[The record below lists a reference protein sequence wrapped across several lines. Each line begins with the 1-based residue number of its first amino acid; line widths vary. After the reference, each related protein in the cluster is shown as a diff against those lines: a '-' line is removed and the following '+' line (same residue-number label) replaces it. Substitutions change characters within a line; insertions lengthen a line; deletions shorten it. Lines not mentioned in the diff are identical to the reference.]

1 MKVEL
6 LRELLNVKDKLLQAQ
21 KEKADEVVRAKDEV
35 LQAQKEKAD
44 EVVRAKDEVL
54 QAQKEKAAAEL
65 HVTQLRADLRAAA
78 DAAARAVE
86 GVKLRGVVEY
96 VAKVHGRAS
105 GAQQGLDALFR
116 EDAQLQRIVA
126 TFGTEFKL
134 LEADLERCACG
145 LYHTLSK
152 ELHGSQALVEVRE
165 ADWRSPAERAVL
177 CAVLERFAV
186 TYAYVDVAGAT
197 VQSPYAEPAKRV
209 LEG

>member
-1 MKVEL
+1 MGPAAAAEVAL
-6 LRELLNVKDKLLQAQ
+6 LRELVN
-21 KEKADEVVRAKDEV
+21 AKDEV
-35 LQAQKEKAD
+35 LQT
-44 EVVRAKDEVL
+44 
-54 QAQKEKAAAEL
+54 QKEKAAAEL
-65 HVTQLRADLRAAA
+65 HAQKAAAELNSTRADLRAAT
-78 DAAARAVE
+78 DEAARTVE

-105 GAQQGLDALFR
+105 GAQHGLDALFR

-126 TFGTEFKL
+126 TFGAEFKL
-134 LEADLERCACG
+134 LEADLERCARG
-145 LYHTLSK
+145 LYHTLST

-177 CAVLERFAV
+177 CALLERFAV

-197 VQSPYAEPAKRV
+197 LQSPYAEPAKRV